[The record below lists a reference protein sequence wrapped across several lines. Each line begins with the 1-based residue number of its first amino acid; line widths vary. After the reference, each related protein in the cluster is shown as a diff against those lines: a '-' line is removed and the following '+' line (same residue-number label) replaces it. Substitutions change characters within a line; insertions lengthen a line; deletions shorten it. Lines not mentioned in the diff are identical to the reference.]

1 MRLLLKKTSGLL
13 LKLYN
18 EKNDAVIGKVLSPH
32 GIGGQVKVFPYS
44 DNPERINLL
53 VKVELCL
60 GSERRFFE
68 VDKASIHGRFWL
80 IKFKGIDSRSDA
92 ARIRDSLVL
101 IPKQDRMLLPEG
113 SFYHDQLI
121 GLQVY
126 SFDGDLLGSI
136 SEMVTTGGHDLFLI
150 VRHDR
155 EDEKKLIPAVK
166 KFVRQID
173 LKKGIMVVDLPEGL
187 LDL

>member
-1 MRLLLKKTSGLL
+1 
-13 LKLYN
+13 
-18 EKNDAVIGKVLSPH
+18 
-32 GIGGQVKVFPYS
+32 
-44 DNPERINLL
+44 
-53 VKVELCL
+53 
-60 GSERRFFE
+60 
-68 VDKASIHGRFWL
+68 
-80 IKFKGIDSRSDA
+80 
-92 ARIRDSLVL
+92 
-101 IPKQDRMLLPEG
+101 MLLPEG

-126 SFDGDLLGSI
+126 SSDGDLLGFI

-173 LKKGIMVVDLPEGL
+173 LERGRMVVDLPEGL